1 MAERKDGKRAAS
13 GRAGSQDAKGAKAR
27 RSGAKAKRAT
37 RASGTRRALSAAER
51 KRMRRT
57 RRLKALACAVV
68 LGVTLA
74 LALVVGDSDYR
85 ATAIG
90 WVPFIACAVAI
101 LGAWVYL
108 QVLKRGLR
116 LLEKAEL
123 GDCRRGDDVKFT
135 VRFRNTTPLFFFR
148 IEAHFFVADLY
159 GSAVSHAMTTMA
171 LAPFEKYDLEFK
183 TRFEHIGTY
192 RAGLDHVV
200 VCDFLRLFTAEIDGP
215 RRSAVQVVPR
225 IEPIEKIEFSNE
237 AALETTKASKSAFS
251 DSMDY
256 ASVRD
261 YVPGDPLKT
270 IHWKLSA
277 RGENYLTRLFET
289 YTNPGVAVI
298 MDFCGSGETSKQLM
312 GMFDCVVETA
322 FSVARYAQEQGMET
336 EIHYCDRYGNRVRR
350 STWRQSDLPR
360 IVSDMPK
367 FGDDGARQ
375 VDALELLSDQMR
387 SQHGQNN
394 LVVCTA
400 NISAQMVSTVVE
412 AKMRRREPLL
422 FAVAPTGLEGRDR
435 DRWAAPLARL
445 DAAGVGY
452 VVLSDSRELSG
463 VRA

>member
-1 MAERKDGKRAAS
+1 MAERKDGKRTASRRAKPHRDRNVRRMTKGGAA
-13 GRAGSQDAKGAKAR
+13 AGKRKGA
-27 RSGAKAKRAT
+27 
-37 RASGTRRALSAAER
+37 RRAVSGAER
-51 KRMRRT
+51 KRVRRT
-57 RRLKALACAVV
+57 RRLKALACISV
-68 LGVTLA
+68 LGVTLI
-74 LALVVGDSDYR
+74 LALVVGDSEYR

-90 WVPFIACAVAI
+90 WIPFIACVVAI
-101 LGAWVYL
+101 MGAWVYL

-116 LLEKAEL
+116 LLEKVEL

-159 GSAVSHAMTTMA
+159 GATVSHAMTTMA
-171 LAPFEKYDLEFK
+171 LAPFEKYDMEFK

-192 RAGLDHVV
+192 RAGLDRVV
-200 VCDFLRLFTAEIDGP
+200 ICDFLRLFTAEIDCP
-215 RRSAVQVVPR
+215 KRSVVQVVPR
-225 IEPIEKIEFSNE
+225 VESIENIEFSNE
-237 AALETTKASKSAFS
+237 SVLEATKASKSAFS

-289 YTNPGVAVI
+289 YTNPGVAVL
-298 MDFCGSGETSKQLM
+298 MDFFGSGETSKQLM

-336 EIHYCDRYGNRVRR
+336 EIHYCDKYGNRIRR
-350 STWRQSDLPR
+350 STWRQSDLPL

-367 FGDDGARQ
+367 FSDDEKMQ

-394 LVVCTA
+394 LVICTA
-400 NISAQMVSTVVE
+400 NISAQMVATVVE
-412 AKMRRREPLL
+412 AKMRHREPLL

-435 DRWAAPLARL
+435 DRWAAPLVRL
-445 DAAGVGY
+445 DAAGIGY